1 VSEVHEAATRGFQA
15 AAEVYERTRPDY
27 PAEAIDRLIQELE
40 IGRSATVLDM
50 GAGTGK
56 LTRMLLPTGARL
68 VGLDPVEGMR
78 RVLVGAV
85 PEAIVVGG
93 AVEAMPFGETTF
105 DAVVAGQA
113 FHWFHGERALEEIHR
128 VLRVSGRMGL
138 IWNIRDQ
145 SVPWV
150 ARLTEIIERYET
162 GAPREA
168 TGRWRRAFSSTSYFG
183 TLHQLRF
190 HHEQRLDQEGLVE
203 RVASMSFIATLPPE
217 RRDRVL
223 GEVRRLAEESADR
236 TGTLVLPYNTDL
248 YWCARA

>member
-1 VSEVHEAATRGFQA
+1 VSEVHEAAARGFQD
-15 AAEVYERTRPDY
+15 AAEVYERSRPDY
-27 PAEAIDRLIQELE
+27 PAEAIDRLVQELE
-40 IGRSATVLDM
+40 IGRSAMVLDM

-68 VGLDPVEGMR
+68 VGLDPVEAMR
-78 RVLVGAV
+78 RVLVAAV

-93 AVEAMPFGETTF
+93 TVEAMPFPETTF

-113 FHWFHGERALEEIHR
+113 FHWFHGEGALAEIHR

-150 ARLTEIIERYET
+150 ARLTEIIDRYET

-168 TGRWRRAFSSTSYFG
+168 TGRWRIAFSSTSYFG

-190 HHEQRLDQEGLVE
+190 HHEQRLDREGLVE
-203 RVASMSFIATLPPE
+203 RVASMSFIAALPPE
-217 RRDRVL
+217 RREEVL
-223 GEVRRLAEESADR
+223 GEIRRLAEESADGS
-236 TGTLVLPYNTDL
+236 GTLVMPYNTDL
-248 YWCARA
+248 YWCVRA

>member
-1 VSEVHEAATRGFQA
+1 VSEVHEAAARGFQA
-15 AAEVYERTRPDY
+15 AAEVYERSRPDY

-85 PEAIVVGG
+85 PEAVVVGG

-150 ARLTEIIERYET
+150 ARLTEIIDRYET

-168 TGRWRRAFSSTSYFG
+168 TGRWRRAFSSTTYFG